1 MAELRIE
8 KPTLVTQVEGAVF
21 VMDADGTLRRA
32 TPGMQLEPG
41 MRLLTESDGRFELA
55 EPAGEA
61 PDASQPEQGGVGP
74 AGAMNP
80 ELATLQEA
88 IRQGADPTELFEETA
103 AGDAAAGTAGGV
115 VGSSAGGFVVV
126 IASMMRPWRR
136 LALIP
141 IIREP
146 CQGKSCSIRKIRICW
161 RPSPSPSPRPPTTSS
176 TATRRPA
183 SSFAVSSRMSR

>member
-21 VMDADGTLRRA
+21 VMDADGILRRA

-41 MRLLTESDGRFELA
+41 MSLLTESDGRFELA

-88 IRQGADPTELFEETA
+88 IRQGADR
-103 AGDAAAGTAGGV
+103 V
-115 VGSSAGGFVVV
+115 V
-126 IASMMRPWRR
+126 
-136 LALIP
+136 
-141 IIREP
+141 
-146 CQGKSCSIRKIRICW
+146 
-161 RPSPSPSPRPPTTSS
+161 
-176 TATRRPA
+176 
-183 SSFAVSSRMSR
+183 